1 VKIKIFKSKR
11 EKKEKKK
18 KKSLHGIDG
27 GQIEE
32 ECEWV

>member
-1 VKIKIFKSKR
+1 VKIKIFRSKR
-11 EKKEKKK
+11 KEKKK
-18 KKSLHGIDG
+18 SLQGIDG

>member
-11 EKKEKKK
+11 EKKEKK